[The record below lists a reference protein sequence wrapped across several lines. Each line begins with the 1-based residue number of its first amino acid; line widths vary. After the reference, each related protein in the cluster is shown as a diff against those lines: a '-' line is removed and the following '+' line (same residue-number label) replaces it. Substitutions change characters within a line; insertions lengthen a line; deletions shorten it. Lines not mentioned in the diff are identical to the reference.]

1 MFRLLQEMLPWLVL
15 LTPHVIQ
22 LHFGCSNEEQKKKTY
37 WSVFGFYRPLN
48 RTGSSQEEEKEL
60 VVAL

>member
-1 MFRLLQEMLPWLVL
+1 MFRLLQEILPCLVL
-15 LTPHVIQ
+15 LTAYVIQ
-22 LHFGCSNEEQKKKTY
+22 LYFGCSNEEQKKKKY

-60 VVAL
+60 VVGL